1 MQRPTVTHPNTQED
15 KPAPTGGHVHT
26 WAQTS
31 NTDTHKGTWAKSLTQ
46 TTPCTHTHTHPFVYR
61 HTHTNSPLQ
70 LFRDTTTH
78 TLTHTPAHLHTLMHH
93 TLALT
98 PSHTDTQ
105 AQHMHTQTL
114 TTLTFRHVPH
124 ATVEVLRRQ
133 KQDPLEAPDSALST
147 QAASP
152 VGSLTSICISATSF
166 ATSANR
172 CAHLHEGAYMLNCMF
187 VCVDVLTCML
197 NSIYLP
203 PPTAALRGHIP
214 PRPSKHQR
222 HPSRA
227 LSGSPMVHSACH
239 PSGIL
244 RAPPNR
250 PLPREALTGILLR
263 VSPVCS
269 R

>member
-1 MQRPTVTHPNTQED
+1 MQRPTVTRPHTRED

-26 WAQTS
+26 QAQTS

-46 TTPCTHTHTHPFVYR
+46 TTPCTHTHTHTHIPTFIYR
-61 HTHTNSPLQ
+61 HTHTNPPLQ

-114 TTLTFRHVPH
+114 TTLTFRHMPH
-124 ATVEVLRRQ
+124 ATMEALRRQ

-152 VGSLTSICISATSF
+152 VCSLASDSLSYHGLLCPWNTMDFSVHQASLSMEFSNPLESVAISYFWRFS
-166 ATSANR
+166 
-172 CAHLHEGAYMLNCMF
+172 
-187 VCVDVLTCML
+187 
-197 NSIYLP
+197 
-203 PPTAALRGHIP
+203 
-214 PRPSKHQR
+214 
-222 HPSRA
+222 
-227 LSGSPMVHSACH
+227 
-239 PSGIL
+239 
-244 RAPPNR
+244 
-250 PLPREALTGILLR
+250 
-263 VSPVCS
+263 
-269 R
+269 